1 MLAGLVLVGAV
12 VPPLDIL
19 ANQAPRRFDGK
30 LGPTLF
36 GAVANWAP
44 GAANWAIRKSGPGKL
59 GPWIWTG
66 KIGAPYFASKSFA
79 PKVIITVIQQK

>member
-1 MLAGLVLVGAV
+1 MGGVGAV

-44 GAANWAIRKSGPGKL
+44 ADWANLYKVPVPVEFIDWYWTFCLLEVSVRPLGAEFGNVH
-59 GPWIWTG
+59 
-66 KIGAPYFASKSFA
+66 SFEYLH
-79 PKVIITVIQQK
+79 IF